1 MNNAIKSINKH
12 YSDQIKKVQ
21 LSAAKSQRDNLRF
34 YSNFNKLLVYSNGLI
49 DVYENAIKGFKSELE
64 KSTTSKAPRIIEPEP
79 IWYLD

>member
-12 YSDQIKKVQ
+12 YSDRSKVQ

-64 KSTTSKAPRIIEPEP
+64 KSTMSKAPRIIEPEP